1 MAFLLSHLFLVSL
14 FLSSCTAAVGKKS
27 IYVVYMG
34 RAANPDHDHPGDSHL
49 QLLASVLDK
58 RDRVSEALVR
68 RYKHGFSGFA
78 ARLTKEAAA
87 KIATKAGVVSVFED
101 TLLQLHTTRSWD
113 FLQYQDEIVIDAD
126 DATTASSP
134 DAIIGILDTG
144 IWPESES
151 FGDKDM
157 GPIPSRWKG
166 VCMESS
172 DFRASDCNR
181 KLIGA
186 RYYNDSSPS
195 RVVVHEGDT
204 PSPRDSLGHGTH
216 TASTAGGRSIA
227 GASYYGLAT
236 GTAKGGST
244 RARIAAYR
252 VCANNGCRA
261 SAILAGFDD
270 AIADGVD
277 VLSLSLGAPAFLK
290 PDFATDPIA
299 IGAFHAVDRG
309 ITVVCSAGNDGPSP
323 KTVVN
328 AAPWILTVGATTIDR
343 YFESDVILGGD
354 DNDNDKDKKKMV
366 VKGEGINFS
375 NLQKSPIYPLIEGGS
390 AKASS
395 STSDDAKNCNPNSLD
410 ANKIKGKI
418 VLCQNSDDNTYT
430 KLEKMM
436 EVSSGG
442 GVGLILID
450 DADKAMAYSSGA
462 FPMTLL
468 TSQDGAK
475 IKAYINST
483 RNPVATILPT
493 TSVNKYKPAPT
504 VVSFSSRGPF
514 IHTANLLKPDIVAP
528 GVNILAA
535 WIGTNDS
542 SQVPIGQKP
551 SQFNLLSGTS
561 MSCPHISGVAANIKS
576 AYPAWGPS
584 AIRSAIMTTATD
596 SNTDRAPITTN
607 SGSPA
612 TPHDYGAGEVN
623 PSAALQPGL
632 VYETDTN
639 DYLQFLCNYGYKIS
653 TIKLITSVPTGFEC
667 PNNSSTDLISNLN
680 YPSIAVSKFNGKES
694 KKVSRTVTNVGSKE
708 DRATYTVSIKSPSG
722 LNVKVVPERLVFTEN
737 DKKLEYQVIFSP
749 SSSVTKDMFGSITW
763 SNGKYKVRT
772 PFVVS
777 SEGAETVEG

>member
-1 MAFLLSHLFLVSL
+1 MRCLQLMALMLSHLFLLSL
-14 FLSSCTAAVGKKS
+14 FISSCTAAAVAAPAVGEKS

-34 RAANPDHDHPGDSHL
+34 GAANSKAGDSHL
-49 QLLASVLDK
+49 QLLASVLEK
-58 RDRVSEALVR
+58 TDRVSEAIVR

-87 KIATKAGVVSVFED
+87 KIARKAGVVSVFED
-101 TLLQLHTTRSWD
+101 APLQLHTTRSWD

-126 DATTASSP
+126 DDQPNATASSP
-134 DAIIGILDTG
+134 PQVADAIIGIIDTG

-157 GPIPSRWKG
+157 EPIPSRWKG

-172 DFRASDCNR
+172 DFKASDCNR
-181 KLIGA
+181 KIIGA

-195 RVVVHEGDT
+195 RVVVHGPGDT
-204 PSPRDSLGHGTH
+204 PRDTIGHGTH

-244 RARIAAYR
+244 RARIAVYR
-252 VCANNGCRA
+252 VCTNIGCRA
-261 SAILAGFDD
+261 SAILAAFDD

-299 IGAFHAVDRG
+299 IGAFHAVDKG

-343 YFESDVILGGD
+343 YFESDIILGGD
-354 DNDNDKDKKKMV
+354 GDGDQDDKKKVV

-375 NLQKSPIYPLIEGGS
+375 NLQKTPIYPLIEGVS

-395 STSDDAKNCNPNSLD
+395 STSDDDAKNCNPNSLD
-410 ANKIKGKI
+410 ANKINGKI
-418 VLCQNSDDNTYT
+418 VLCKNSDDDTYT
-430 KLEKMM
+430 KREKMM
-436 EVSSGG
+436 EVSGSG
-442 GVGLILID
+442 GVGVILID
-450 DADKAMAYSSGA
+450 DADKAMAYSSVA
-462 FPMTLL
+462 FPMTLV

-493 TSVNKYKPAPT
+493 TSVTKYKPAPT
-504 VVSFSSRGPF
+504 V
-514 IHTANLLKPDIVAP
+514 PDIVAP

-535 WIGTNDS
+535 WIETNDS
-542 SQVPIGQKP
+542 SQ
-551 SQFNLLSGTS
+551 
-561 MSCPHISGVAANIKS
+561 
-576 AYPAWGPS
+576 
-584 AIRSAIMTTATD
+584 
-596 SNTDRAPITTN
+596 
-607 SGSPA
+607 
-612 TPHDYGAGEVN
+612 
-623 PSAALQPGL
+623 
-632 VYETDTN
+632 
-639 DYLQFLCNYGYKIS
+639 
-653 TIKLITSVPTGFEC
+653 VPTGFEC

-708 DRATYTVSIKSPSG
+708 DRATYTVSIKSPPG
-722 LNVKVVPERLVFTEN
+722 LNVKVVPDRLVFTEN
-737 DKKLEYQVIFSP
+737 NKKLGYQVIFSP
-749 SSSVTKDMFGSITW
+749 SSSVTKDQFGSITW
-763 SNGKYKVRT
+763 SNEKYKVRT

-777 SEGAETVEG
+777 SEGADTVEG

>member
-14 FLSSCTAAVGKKS
+14 FLSSCTAAVGKNS

-34 RAANPDHDHPGDSHL
+34 RAANPDHPGDSHL

-101 TLLQLHTTRSWD
+101 TPLQLHTTRSWD

-126 DATTASSP
+126 DATTAASP

-204 PSPRDSLGHGTH
+204 PRDSIGHGTH

-244 RARIAAYR
+244 RARIAVYR
-252 VCANNGCRA
+252 VCTNIGCRA
-261 SAILAGFDD
+261 SAILAAFDD

-354 DNDNDKDKKKMV
+354 DNDNKKMV

-375 NLQKSPIYPLIEGGS
+375 DLQKSPIYPLVEGGS

-395 STSDDAKNCNPNSLD
+395 STSDDDAKNCNPNSLD

-418 VLCQNSDDNTYT
+418 VLCKNSDDNTYT
-430 KLEKMM
+430 KREKMM

-462 FPMTLL
+462 FPMTIV
-468 TSQDGAK
+468 TSQDSAK

-514 IHTANLLKPDIVAP
+514 IHTANLLKASLFIVQPDIVAP

-576 AYPAWGPS
+576 AYPGWGPS
-584 AIRSAIMTTATD
+584 AIRSAIMT
-596 SNTDRAPITTN
+596 
-607 SGSPA
+607 
-612 TPHDYGAGEVN
+612 
-623 PSAALQPGL
+623 
-632 VYETDTN
+632 
-639 DYLQFLCNYGYKIS
+639 
-653 TIKLITSVPTGFEC
+653 TGFEC

-737 DKKLEYQVIFSP
+737 DKKLGYQVIFSP